1 MSTNKLFALKA
12 AISEA
17 LELPG
22 EITLNL
28 PKIIMIGHSRML
40 IENHKGVI
48 EFTPQ
53 KIRLNSGIGVIKIE
67 GIDLNL
73 KNIASDDIIVTG
85 KIKTVSFM

>member
-48 EFTPQ
+48 EFTPL

>member
-17 LELPG
+17 FELPS

-28 PKIIMIGHSRML
+28 PKIILVGHSRML

-48 EFTPQ
+48 EYTSQ
-53 KIRLNSGIGVIKIE
+53 KIRLNSGIGVIRIE
-67 GIDLNL
+67 GTDLILN
-73 KNIASDDIIVTG
+73 NIAADDIIVTG
-85 KIKTVSFM
+85 KIKTVNFI

>member
-1 MSTNKLFALKA
+1 MSTNKLFSLKA

-17 LELPG
+17 LDLPG

-28 PKIIMIGHSRML
+28 PKIIIIGYSQML

-48 EFTPQ
+48 EYTPQ

-67 GIDLNL
+67 GTDLNL
-73 KNIASDDIIVTG
+73 KNIAADDIIVTG
-85 KIKTVSFM
+85 KIKAVNFI

>member
-48 EFTPQ
+48 EFTPL

-73 KNIASDDIIVTG
+73 KNIAADDIIVTG

>member
-1 MSTNKLFALKA
+1 
-12 AISEA
+12 

-48 EFTPQ
+48 EFTPL

-73 KNIASDDIIVTG
+73 KNIAADDIIVTG
-85 KIKTVSFM
+85 KIKTVSFV

>member
-1 MSTNKLFALKA
+1 MSTNKLFSLKA

-17 LELPG
+17 LDLPG

-28 PKIIMIGHSRML
+28 PKIIIIGYSQML

-48 EFTPQ
+48 EYTPQ

-67 GIDLNL
+67 GTDLNL
-73 KNIASDDIIVTG
+73 KNIAADDIIVTG
-85 KIKTVSFM
+85 RIKAVNFI

>member
-48 EFTPQ
+48 EFTPL

-73 KNIASDDIIVTG
+73 KNIAADDIIVTG
-85 KIKTVSFM
+85 KIKTVSFV